1 MQLVA
6 ESPFVP
12 KAGEDF
18 VEPGWKSDDAFCDA
32 IHPRAET
39 FRG

>member
-12 KAGEDF
+12 RAGEEF
-18 VEPGWKSDDAFCDA
+18 NEPGWKGDDAFCDV
-32 IHPRAET
+32 IHPRAPT
-39 FRG
+39 YRG